1 MSGRITLVGWS
12 LIGAVGLSACATQTA
27 RESEES
33 VRVYT
38 PPPEPGTRRT
48 DMPEEFDFESL
59 EEVPA
64 KAAGPGKGSLPP
76 TAIDFLP
83 FTDIGQTPFAEQLQ
97 ASGNMVPTG
106 TEMIGRYTRLRIMN
120 ARTSADI
127 VEGGNADSNV
137 DFRVAED
144 NRTKRNYKD
153 ESRGWLERRF
163 GTHKVTRAFI
173 VEFDVDDPDMTSS
186 TALFASSFES
196 DSTKG
201 ETWTTDESL
210 STFATPY
217 FRVGPNSVV
226 NATFKL
232 KMAEEGAAD
241 VGANVVG
248 ALNTAATLIA
258 PASTLVTTLTAP
270 QITAAS
276 TFLDNSVTNLFGRSI
291 EETTSSALSLRY
303 WRPDPV
309 FMVQLN
315 LSGSNDIKDS
325 ENKQVAGEWAVYL
338 DQPVISIFTGAR
350 EISEV
355 AFSRLDPGAVLAFKV
370 GSDLTVH
377 DYIFARLDV
386 AGRITALNDA
396 AEMGSTSLAREE
408 ARQLC
413 NRVSRG
419 LAEIGLNNV
428 DAAIAW
434 WAMAETEQFSTLSMS
449 ALRDPELCLSTEILR
464 EIGGL

>member
-1 MSGRITLVGWS
+1 MSERMKWIGGS
-12 LIGAVGLSACATQTA
+12 LAGGMALAGCATQA
-27 RESEES
+27 PADSGGEVVVS
-33 VRVYT
+33 T
-38 PPPEPGTRRT
+38 PPPVSAPAPTRRT
-48 DMPEEFDFESL
+48 SEMPEEFDFEGL
-59 EEVPA
+59 EDLPA
-64 KAAGPGKGSLPP
+64 TEAGPGGSGTPP
-76 TAIDFLP
+76 PESIDFLP
-83 FTDIGQTPFAEQLQ
+83 FTDIGQTPYAEQLQ
-97 ASGNMVPTG
+97 PGGP
-106 TEMIGRYTRLRIMN
+106 EMIGRYTRLRIMN
-120 ARTSADI
+120 ARTSADL
-127 VEGGNADSNV
+127 VEGGNAGSNA

-144 NRTKRNYKD
+144 ARTKRNYKE

-163 GTHKVTRAFI
+163 GTRKVTRAFI
-173 VEFDVDDPDMTSS
+173 VEFDIDDPDMTSS
-186 TALFASSFES
+186 TALFSSSFES

-201 ETWTTDESL
+201 EAWTTDESL

-232 KMAEEGAAD
+232 KMAEEGDAD

-258 PASTLVTTLTAP
+258 PTSTLVTTLTAP

-276 TFLDNSVTNLFGRSI
+276 TFLDNSVSNLFGRSI
-291 EETTSSALSLRY
+291 EETTTSALSLRH

-338 DQPVISIFTGAR
+338 DEPVISIFTGAR
-350 EISEV
+350 TIFEV
-355 AFSRLDPGAVLAFKV
+355 NFDRLDPGAVLAFKV
-370 GSDLTVH
+370 GEDLTVH

-396 AEMGSTSLAREE
+396 AEMGSTMMAKEE

-434 WAMAETEQFSTLSMS
+434 WAMAETEQFSTLSMP
-449 ALRDPELCLSTEILR
+449 ALRDPEICLATEILQ
-464 EIGGL
+464 EMGGL

>member
-1 MSGRITLVGWS
+1 MSERMKWMGAS
-12 LIGAVGLSACATQTA
+12 LAGGMALAGCATQA
-27 RESEES
+27 PPESSEE
-33 VRVYT
+33 VVVYA
-38 PPPEPGTRRT
+38 PPPVPGSRT
-48 DMPEEFDFESL
+48 TGFPEDFDFESL
-59 EEVPA
+59 GPT
-64 KAAGPGKGSLPP
+64 AAGPGGSGTPP
-76 TAIDFLP
+76 PESIDFLP
-83 FTDIGQTPFAEQLQ
+83 FTDIGQTPYAEQLQ
-97 ASGNMVPTG
+97 SGG
-106 TEMIGRYTRLRIMN
+106 SEMIGRYTRLRIMN
-120 ARTSADI
+120 ARTSADL
-127 VEGGNADSNV
+127 VEGGNAGSNAG
-137 DFRVAED
+137 FRVADD
-144 NRTKRNYKD
+144 NRAKRNYKD

-163 GTHKVTRAFI
+163 GKRKVTRAFI
-173 VEFDVDDPDMTSS
+173 VEFDIDDPDMTSS
-186 TALFASSFES
+186 TALFSSSFES

-217 FRVGPNSVV
+217 FRVGANSTV

-232 KMAEEGAAD
+232 KMAEEGDAD

-248 ALNTAATLIA
+248 ALNTAASLIA
-258 PASTLVTTLTAP
+258 PTSTLVTTLTAP
-270 QITAAS
+270 QITSAS
-276 TFLDNSVTNLFGRSI
+276 TFLDNSVSNLFGRSI
-291 EETTSSALSLRY
+291 EETTTSALSLRY

-338 DQPVISIFTGAR
+338 DEPVISIFTGAR
-350 EISEV
+350 TIFEV
-355 AFSRLDPGAVLAFKV
+355 DFARLDPGAVLAFRV
-370 GSDLTVH
+370 GEDLTVH

-386 AGRITALNDA
+386 SARISALNDA

-434 WAMAETEQFSTLSMS
+434 WAMAETEQFSMLSMS
-449 ALRDPELCLSTEILR
+449 ALRDPELCLATEIL
-464 EIGGL
+464 EEMGGL